1 MQACMLAIFSQKPRI
16 KSGSV
21 CKSLQNDNT
30 ASMQRLMVLDTCQP
44 SCPVHCSFK
53 IVAVP
58 ADAKKNGVRI
68 RWWQPHHD
76 GLSNGDWAID
86 TILIA
91 GKATNPEEMRD
102 GFDDQI
108 RRYMWFEDNNA
119 KLGSFCGS
127 AFTISGEAETDED
140 VTLTTA
146 DLLIKHDYILQF
158 SISVGCHVSVDTD
171 IAPVHLQY
179 SIDYGMTWHYLV
191 QECLSFYPQC
201 NGEMTV
207 PSLYFS
213 SSRWRRETLI
223 LKGTVVSR

>member
-1 MQACMLAIFSQKPRI
+1 ML
-16 KSGSV
+16 
-21 CKSLQNDNT
+21 
-30 ASMQRLMVLDTCQP
+30 
-44 SCPVHCSFK
+44 SCCSFK

-76 GLSNGDWAID
+76 GQSSGDWAID

-91 GKATNPEEMRD
+91 GKAANPEEMRD
-102 GFDDQI
+102 GFDSQI

-119 KLGSFCGS
+119 RLGSFCGS

-146 DLLIKHDYILQF
+146 DMHIKNGYILQF
-158 SISVGCHVSVDTD
+158 SISVGCHVSADSD

-179 SIDYGMTWHYLV
+179 STDYGMTWHYLM

-213 SSRWRRETLI
+213 SSRWRRETLL
-223 LKGTVVSR
+223 LKGAVVSR

>member
-1 MQACMLAIFSQKPRI
+1 
-16 KSGSV
+16 
-21 CKSLQNDNT
+21 
-30 ASMQRLMVLDTCQP
+30 MQRLMVLDACQP
-44 SCPVHCSFK
+44 SFPVHCSFK

-91 GKATNPEEMRD
+91 GKATNPKEMRD
-102 GFDDQI
+102 GFENQI

-127 AFTISGEAETDED
+127 TFTISGEAETDED

-146 DLLIKHDYILQF
+146 DLLVKHDYILQF
-158 SISVGCHVSVDTD
+158 SISVGCHVSFDTD

-223 LKGTVVSR
+223 LKGAVVSR